1 MTEKT
6 NKVKITQFIP
16 FFIMLIAAGITAV
29 IYFLRNGEPVPALYF
44 LAALATSLAP
54 LLFPLYYLLT
64 GKKIPLAICV
74 TVCVHLACAAH
85 LGTVLKFYDTFKW
98 WDLLCHGYF
107 GFNAALIV
115 FWFMADSGKIRL
127 NPVWLVFLALSVA
140 LALGA
145 LWEIVEYITDRL
157 FDGDAQRVQES
168 LALGKSPMKDTMEDL
183 MITVAGVAVFAAL
196 VLADFLSKGKLFS
209 RLGLS
214 AEKVAAQTE
223 DFAFEHEKGESE
235 PCEKNSF
242 APPREPPLQ

>member
-1 MTEKT
+1 
-6 NKVKITQFIP
+6 
-16 FFIMLIAAGITAV
+16 MLIAAGITAV

-183 MITVAGVAVFAAL
+183 MITVAGAAVFAAL
-196 VLADFLSKGKLFS
+196 VLADFFSKGKLFS
-209 RLGLS
+209 RLGLRGKPI
-214 AEKVAAQTE
+214 AEQNE
-223 DFAFEHEKGESE
+223 LSSFETAKGENDGG
-235 PCEKNSF
+235 EKNSC
-242 APPREPPLQ
+242 PPPELPAT